1 MEISKWFIRFAWMA
15 LAVEVFQFALFI
27 GIDAIVIQIES
38 GGSAAILIAVV
49 WFIHSLAGLVVF
61 VTVLVLGMVWVYWVN
76 RNSWVLRRSNMKFR
90 PVWSVVWWFI
100 PIANFVQSYRI
111 TCELWRANLA
121 KNDAAD
127 WRGMAISPLV
137 RFWWL
142 LFIVST
148 FAGATGNWKAEKAF
162 TVSDLFQAEMFTY
175 VSFLTGFVMWYLTI
189 RLVREI
195 QAGQNRLATAAV
207 F

>member
-1 MEISKWFIRFAWMA
+1 
-15 LAVEVFQFALFI
+15 
-27 GIDAIVIQIES
+27 
-38 GGSAAILIAVV
+38 
-49 WFIHSLAGLVVF
+49 
-61 VTVLVLGMVWVYWVN
+61 
-76 RNSWVLRRSNMKFR
+76 
-90 PVWSVVWWFI
+90 
-100 PIANFVQSYRI
+100 
-111 TCELWRANLA
+111 
-121 KNDAAD
+121 
-127 WRGMAISPLV
+127 MAISPLV

-142 LFIVST
+142 LFIVSS
-148 FAGATGNWKAEKAF
+148 AAAATGNWKAEKAF